1 MKKFCYLLLFILFTP
16 LSQAE
21 PLYWQAT
28 KGKLTYLLLGSVHVG
43 DQSMYPLPVNITTF
57 LKHSDGLVVE
67 TDIRSQQN
75 IRFPATKVTTEQV
88 LSDNNIRELKGIAG
102 LLNLDPQQ
110 LLIASPW
117 VTALTIQQK
126 QIEYL
131 GYRAQDGVDLALLRQ
146 ASSLTKPIYSLESVQ
161 FQIDM
166 LASLPN
172 DGEELLTS
180 AIEQFD
186 INEEAAHCLINSWKS
201 GDIENLNEFAKLS
214 EMSPQMEEA
223 FMHQRNR
230 DWAEKLTQ
238 GSIFPSSEGNYLI
251 VVGSLHL
258 IGPENLLTLLE
269 SRGFKVTQRS
279 QSQAANC
286 QFNF

>member
-1 MKKFCYLLLFILFTP
+1 MKKFYYLLLFIFFTP

-21 PLYWQAT
+21 PLYWQAS
-28 KGKLTYLLLGSVHVG
+28 KGNLNYLLLGSVHVG
-43 DQSMYPLPVNITTF
+43 DKSMYPLPVNVTTF
-57 LKHSDGLVVE
+57 LEHSDGLVVE
-67 TDIRSQQN
+67 TDIRTQQN
-75 IRFPATKVTTEQV
+75 IRFPAMKMTTEQV
-88 LSDNNIRELKGIAG
+88 LSENNIRELKGIAG
-102 LLNLDPQQ
+102 LLGLDAQQ
-110 LLIASPW
+110 LLMASPW
-117 VTALTIQQK
+117 VTALTIQKQ

-131 GYRAQDGVDLALLRQ
+131 GYRAQDGVDLALLTQ
-146 ASSLTKPIYSLESVQ
+146 ASSLNKPIYNLESVQ

-186 INEEAAHCLINSWKS
+186 INEEAAHCLISSWKS
-201 GDIENLNEFAKLS
+201 GDIENLNEFARLS
-214 EMSPQMEEA
+214 EMSPQMEEV

-230 DWAEKLTQ
+230 DWAEKLAQ
-238 GSIFPSSEGNYLI
+238 GSIFPTSEGNYLI
-251 VVGSLHL
+251 VVGALHL
-258 IGPENLLTLLE
+258 IGPDNLLALLE
-269 SRGFKVTQRS
+269 SRGFKITQRS